1 MRYNANGSAALAASL
16 RLSETRGGLR
26 MSTKATHLL
35 TAEEFAALPLA
46 GLRSE
51 LIEGELHTMP
61 PTFEDHGEITMRL
74 SVILGQHVLGQRLG
88 KLYAAETGF
97 LIARNPDTV
106 RAPDIAFIQQSR
118 LPAARSAPRWVPIIP
133 DLVVE
138 VVSSNDRPAEVGA
151 KVAMWLAAG
160 VRLVWVV
167 SPQARTIELH
177 RAAIPFVM
185 LSESDTLDGSD
196 VIPGF
201 SAPVADIFG

>member
-1 MRYNANGSAALAASL
+1 MAMRYNANGSAALAASL
-16 RLSETRGGLR
+16 RLSDTRGGLR

-51 LIEGELHTMP
+51 LIEGKLHTMP
-61 PTFEDHGEITMRL
+61 PTL
-74 SVILGQHVLGQRLG
+74 
-88 KLYAAETGF
+88 
-97 LIARNPDTV
+97 
-106 RAPDIAFIQQSR
+106 
-118 LPAARSAPRWVPIIP
+118 
-133 DLVVE
+133 
-138 VVSSNDRPAEVGA
+138 
-151 KVAMWLAAG
+151 
-160 VRLVWVV
+160 VV

-177 RAAIPFVM
+177 RPAIPFVT

>member
-1 MRYNANGSAALAASL
+1 
-16 RLSETRGGLR
+16 
-26 MSTKATHLL
+26 MSTSAQRLL

-51 LIEGELHTMP
+51 LIAGELRTTP
-61 PTFEDHGEITMRL
+61 PTFEDHGETTMRL
-74 SVILGQHVLGQRLG
+74 SVILGQYVLGQRLG

-106 RAPDIAFIQQSR
+106 RAPDIAFIRQSR
-118 LPAARSAPRWVPIIP
+118 LSGTRSAPRWVPIVP

-138 VVSSNDRPAEVGA
+138 VTSSNDRPAEVDA

-167 SPQARTIELH
+167 HPQSRTVEIH
-177 RAAIPFVM
+177 RPGAPVITLTEA
-185 LSESDTLDGSD
+185 DTLDGAD
-196 VIPGF
+196 VVPGF
-201 SAPVADIFG
+201 TAPIADIFG